1 MSAYFCIRHAD
12 GWLITWQERRSNSGL
27 GTQVLVSTSWDG
39 EREEYDMVPLYVLW
53 NAPGEW
59 EYFTEC
65 RAFIIR
71 QLWEFGVSD
80 FHLNFEK
87 VVGFVLQRYFF
98 IQSKVRLKPIVTQL
112 HTCFRVLRQ
121 LHAFFVF
128 WLVPWLVSVLWLARV
143 ITLGEVCDTQLKTA
157 PYPRHYPPIDDLV
170 YSPHVYTWQSIKTYD
185 EFRCRSH
192 CGVKKGS
199 LTKRSVLLVRTLL
212 LTI

>member
-143 ITLGEVCDTQLKTA
+143 ITLGEVCDTQLKPLHIQDIIPQSMIWYILLMCTL
-157 PYPRHYPPIDDLV
+157 DKVLKLTVNLDVDLIV
-170 YSPHVYTWQSIKTYD
+170 EW
-185 EFRCRSH
+185 
-192 CGVKKGS
+192 
-199 LTKRSVLLVRTLL
+199 KRAVWPNEVCY
-212 LTI
+212 

>member
-121 LHAFFVF
+121 LHAFCLCFDWFPCLSAVSCDRQE
-128 WLVPWLVSVLWLARV
+128 WL
-143 ITLGEVCDTQLKTA
+143 
-157 PYPRHYPPIDDLV
+157 HYPPIDDLV
-170 YSPHVYTWQSIKTYD
+170 YSPHV
-185 EFRCRSH
+185 
-192 CGVKKGS
+192 
-199 LTKRSVLLVRTLL
+199 
-212 LTI
+212 